1 MKLFPFRNYIRL
13 SFIIIIV
20 MMPYARGIAQ
30 ELDSLEN
37 VFAKEDLKPAEKI
50 KLCDDLSWEYL
61 SLNFEKSK
69 FYALKGI
76 EIARTEN
83 DLVMEGTLYR
93 NLGVAYY
100 MVSKLDSANIY
111 FDKAMDIAKKANDE
125 NLETLVNF
133 ARANLYNLNG
143 EYDKALS
150 LYLKTLPNF
159 EKSGNK
165 RKVRTVLGNIGVL
178 YSSLQNFEMAE
189 KYYLQSE
196 KLSIELDDKW
206 GLSQAYN
213 GLGIIYSSR
222 KEYEKA
228 LDYTL
233 RSEKIARECG
243 DTQTEILAA
252 QTIAEVYFAHYKDFA
267 KAESYA
273 LKALKT
279 AEEMGYPGNIAAIL
293 NSLSNISFH
302 QGKYE
307 LCKSYALKAIESD
320 TTDMNVYSNMA
331 ANIVRSGVRTGD
343 IELALKYFDIY
354 RHVIDFRATREYQ
367 NALMDMEVKYET
379 EKKELKLN
387 ILEKQRKFAFAIAA
401 LLAVL
406 TLLILVILFFRFR
419 VINHRKKMAE
429 QKVIQ
434 LEKEKQ
440 LVATQSVL
448 DGENAERAR
457 IARDLHDGLGGML
470 SVVKL
475 NLTNMKGNAFIPESD
490 VPAFHNALE
499 MLDGSIRELR
509 RVAHNLM
516 PESLLRFGLKAALTD
531 FCRNIEHVTLH
542 FFGDE
547 RRLEEKIEIAVYR
560 IILELVNN
568 ALKHSEAQQINI
580 QIIVEND
587 RINLVVQDNGKGFE
601 QEITDWNKTTG
612 LNSIKSRVESLGG
625 KMELFSAPGKGTE
638 IQVEFK
644 FL

>member
-1 MKLFPFRNYIRL
+1 MKSLQLRIYARYL
-13 SFIIIIV
+13 IIISV
-20 MMPYARGIAQ
+20 FLTMNKTAFTQG
-30 ELDSLEN
+30 LDSLEN
-37 VFAKEDLKPAEKI
+37 LFSNGSVKAAEKI
-50 KLCDDLSWEYL
+50 KLCDDLSWEFL
-61 SLNFEKSK
+61 SVSFEKSK

-76 EIARTEN
+76 EIAKQEDN
-83 DLVMEGTLYR
+83 LLMEGTLYR

-100 MVSKLDSANIY
+100 MVSKLDSANKC
-111 FDKAMDIAKKANDE
+111 FDKAMEIAKKANDE

-133 ARANLYNLNG
+133 ARGNLHNLNG

-150 LYLKTLPNF
+150 LYLKTLPYF

-178 YSSLQNFEMAE
+178 YSSLQNMEMAE

-196 KLSIELDDKW
+196 KLSIEINDQW

-252 QTIAEVYFAHYKDFA
+252 QTISEVYFAHYKDFA

-293 NSLSNISFH
+293 NSLSNICYH
-302 QGKYE
+302 QGRYAE
-307 LCKSYALKAIESD
+307 CKNYALKAIESD
-320 TTDMNVYSNMA
+320 TTDMNIYSNMA
-331 ANIVRSGVRTGD
+331 ANIVRSGVQTGD
-343 IELALKYFDIY
+343 NEMALKYFDIY
-354 RHVIDFRATREYQ
+354 RHVIDFRANKEYQ
-367 NALMDMEVKYET
+367 NALMEMQVKYET
-379 EKKELKLN
+379 ERKELKLN
-387 ILEKQRKFAFAIAA
+387 ISEKQRKFAFAIIAFGAA
-401 LLAVL
+401 F
-406 TLLILVILFFRFR
+406 TSLILVILFLRFR

-429 QKVIQ
+429 QKVLQ

-448 DGENAERAR
+448 DGETAERAR

-475 NLTNMKGNAFIPESD
+475 NLINMKGNAFLPEPD
-490 VPAFHNALE
+490 VTAFHKALE

-531 FCRNIEHVTLH
+531 FCRNIEQVNLH

-547 RRLEEKIEIAVYR
+547 RRLEEKFEVTVYR
-560 IILELVNN
+560 IVLELVNN
-568 ALKHSEAQQINI
+568 ALKHSDAHQINI
-580 QIIVEND
+580 QVIVEND
-587 RINLVVQDNGKGFE
+587 RLNLVVQDNGKGFDHE
-601 QEITDWNKTTG
+601 NTDRNKTTG
-612 LNSIKSRVESLGG
+612 LNSINSRVESLGG
-625 KMELFSAPGKGTE
+625 KMELYTSPGKGTE
-638 IQVEFK
+638 VQVEFK
-644 FL
+644 F

>member
-1 MKLFPFRNYIRL
+1 L
-13 SFIIIIV
+13 IINI
-20 MMPYARGIAQ
+20 GTNGQ

-37 VFAKEDLKPAEKI
+37 LFTKESLKPAEKI
-50 KLCDDLSWEYL
+50 KLCDDLSWEFL
-61 SLNFEKSK
+61 STDFNKSK
-69 FYALKGI
+69 FYALQGI
-76 EIARTEN
+76 EISRTEN
-83 DLVMEGTLYR
+83 NLPMEGTLYR

-100 MVSKLDSANIY
+100 MVSKLDSANLC
-111 FDKAMDIAKKANDE
+111 FDKAMEIAEKTKDE
-125 NLETLVNF
+125 NLKALVNF

-143 EYDKALS
+143 EYNKALS
-150 LYLKTLPNF
+150 LYLETLPYF

-189 KYYLQSE
+189 KYYLQAE
-196 KLSIELDDKW
+196 KLSIELDDQW

-252 QTIAEVYFAHYKDFA
+252 QTISEVYFAHYKDFV

-273 LKALKT
+273 LKALKM
-279 AEEMGYPGNIAAIL
+279 AEELGYPGNIAAIL
-293 NSLSNISFH
+293 NSLSNICFH
-302 QGKYE
+302 QEKYE
-307 LCKSYALKAIESD
+307 DCKNYALKAIETD

-331 ANIVRSGVRTGD
+331 ANIVRSGVRTND
-343 IELALKYFDIY
+343 NELALKYFDIY
-354 RHVIDFRATREYQ
+354 RRVIDFRANKEYQ
-367 NALMDMEVKYET
+367 NALMDMDVKYET

-387 ILEKQRKFAFAIAA
+387 ISEKQRKFAYAIAA
-401 LLAVL
+401 FGAVF
-406 TLLILVILFFRFR
+406 TLLILVMLFFRFR

-429 QKVIQ
+429 QMVIQ

-440 LVATQSVL
+440 LVANQSVL
-448 DGENAERAR
+448 VGENAERAR

-475 NLTNMKGNAFIPESD
+475 NLTNMKGNAFLPESD

-531 FCRNIEHVTLH
+531 FCRNIEHVNLH

-547 RRLEEKIEIAVYR
+547 RRLEEKFEITVYR
-560 IILELVNN
+560 IAMELVNN
-568 ALKHSEAQQINI
+568 ALKHAEAEQINV
-580 QIIVEND
+580 QVIVDND

-601 QEITDWNKTTG
+601 QEVTDWNKTTG
-612 LNSIKSRVESLGG
+612 LNSINSRVESLGG
-625 KMELFSAPGKGTE
+625 KMELFSSPGKGTE
-638 IQVEFK
+638 VQVEFK
-644 FL
+644 F

>member
-1 MKLFPFRNYIRL
+1 VTGDY
-13 SFIIIIV
+13 
-20 MMPYARGIAQ
+20 
-30 ELDSLEN
+30 D
-37 VFAKEDLKPAEKI
+37 
-50 KLCDDLSWEYL
+50 
-61 SLNFEKSK
+61 
-69 FYALKGI
+69 
-76 EIARTEN
+76 
-83 DLVMEGTLYR
+83 
-93 NLGVAYY
+93 
-100 MVSKLDSANIY
+100 
-111 FDKAMDIAKKANDE
+111 
-125 NLETLVNF
+125 
-133 ARANLYNLNG
+133 RAV
-143 EYDKALS
+143 S
-150 LYLKTLPNF
+150 LYLKTLPYF

-178 YSSLQNFEMAE
+178 YGSLQNLEMAE

-196 KLSIELDDKW
+196 KLSIELNDQW

-252 QTIAEVYFAHYKDFA
+252 QTISEVYFAHYKDFA

-273 LKALKT
+273 LKALKM

-293 NSLSNISFH
+293 NSLSKFCFNK
-302 QGKYE
+302 GKYNE
-307 LCKSYALKAIESD
+307 CKNYALKAIESD

-331 ANIVRSGVRTGD
+331 ANVVRSGARTGD

-354 RHVIDFRATREYQ
+354 RNVIDFRATKEYQ
-367 NALMDMEVKYET
+367 NALMEMQVKYET
-379 EKKELKLN
+379 EQKELKLSVS
-387 ILEKQRKFAFAIAA
+387 EKQRKFALAAAA
-401 LLAVL
+401 LVAALAS
-406 TLLILVILFFRFR
+406 LILLMLFFRIR

-429 QKVIQ
+429 QMVLQ
-434 LEKEKQ
+434 LEQEKQ

-448 DGENAERAR
+448 DGETAERAR

-475 NLTNMKGNAFIPESD
+475 NLINMKGHAFLPESD

-547 RRLEEKIEIAVYR
+547 RRLEEKIEITVYR
-560 IILELVNN
+560 IIMELVNN
-568 ALKHSEAQQINI
+568 ALKHSESEQINI
-580 QIIVEND
+580 QVIVDND
-587 RINLVVQDNGKGFE
+587 RINLVVQDNGKGFDIE
-601 QEITDWNKTTG
+601 VTDKKKNT
-612 LNSIKSRVESLGG
+612 
-625 KMELFSAPGKGTE
+625 EL
-638 IQVEFK
+638 
-644 FL
+644 LCH

>member
-1 MKLFPFRNYIRL
+1 MKSLPFRKYVRYYL
-13 SFIIIIV
+13 IIV
-20 MMPYARGIAQ
+20 VLLIMNKTANTQI
-30 ELDSLEN
+30 LDSLEN
-37 VFAKEDLKPAEKI
+37 VFLNERLNSAEKI

-61 SLNFEKSK
+61 SVDFEKSK
-69 FYALKGI
+69 FYALQGI
-76 EIARTEN
+76 QYARKEN
-83 DLVMEGTLYR
+83 NLLMEGTLYR

-100 MVSKLDSANIY
+100 MVSKLDSANTC
-111 FDKAMDIAKKANDE
+111 FDEAMVIANKINDK

-150 LYLKTLPNF
+150 LYLKTLPFF
-159 EKSGNK
+159 EESGNK

-178 YSSLQNFEMAE
+178 YSSLQNFELAE

-196 KLSIELDDKW
+196 KLSIELGDQW

-213 GLGIIYSSR
+213 GLGIIYSSK

-252 QTIAEVYFAHYKDFA
+252 QTIAEVYFAHYKDFTQ
-267 KAESYA
+267 AESYA
-273 LKALKT
+273 LKALKK

-293 NSLSNISFH
+293 NSLSNICYH
-302 QGKYE
+302 QEKYDE
-307 LCKSYALKAIESD
+307 CKYYALKAIESD

-343 IELALKYFDIY
+343 NDLALKYFDIY
-354 RHVIDFRATREYQ
+354 RHVIDFRANKEYQ
-367 NALMDMEVKYET
+367 NALMDMQVKYET
-379 EKKELKLN
+379 EKKELKLS
-387 ILEKQRKFAFAIAA
+387 IAEKQKKFAFAIAA
-401 LLAVL
+401 FLAAF
-406 TLLILVILFFRFR
+406 TFLIIAILFLRIR

-429 QKVIQ
+429 QMVLQ

-448 DGENAERAR
+448 DGETAERAR

-475 NLTNMKGNAFIPESD
+475 NLTNMKGNAFLPESD
-490 VPAFHNALE
+490 VPAFHKALE

-516 PESLLRFGLKAALTD
+516 PESLLRFGLKSALTD
-531 FCRNIEHVTLH
+531 FCRNIENVNLH

-547 RRLEEKIEIAVYR
+547 RRLEEKIEITIYR
-560 IILELVNN
+560 IVMELVNN
-568 ALKHSEAQQINI
+568 AIKHSDAEQINI
-580 QIIVEND
+580 QVIVEND

-601 QEITDWNKTTG
+601 PENTDLNKTTG
-612 LNSIKSRVESLGG
+612 LNSITTRVESLGG
-625 KMELFSAPGKGTE
+625 KIELFSSPGNGTE

-644 FL
+644 F

>member
-1 MKLFPFRNYIRL
+1 MKSFQFQNYI
-13 SFIIIIV
+13 SHISVIIILLMV
-20 MMPYARGIAQ
+20 NTLAVGQ

-37 VFAKEDLKPAEKI
+37 LFTKESLKPAEKM
-50 KLCDDLSWEYL
+50 KLCDDLSWGFL
-61 SLNFEKSK
+61 SSDFDKSK
-69 FYALKGI
+69 FYALHGI

-83 DLVMEGTLYR
+83 NLLMEGTLFR

-100 MVSKLDSANIY
+100 MASKLDSANVC
-111 FDKAMDIAKKANDE
+111 FDQAMEIAKKTSDE
-125 NLETLVNF
+125 NLEALVNF

-143 EYDKALS
+143 EYNKALS
-150 LYLKTLPNF
+150 LYLETLPYF

-165 RKVRTVLGNIGVL
+165 RKVRIVLGNIGVL
-178 YSSLQNFEMAE
+178 YSSLQNLEMAE

-196 KLSIELDDKW
+196 KLSIELDDQW

-213 GLGIIYSSR
+213 GLGIIYSTR

-252 QTIAEVYFAHYKDFA
+252 QTISEVYFAHYKDFA
-267 KAESYA
+267 MAESYA
-273 LKALKT
+273 LKALKM
-279 AEEMGYPGNIAAIL
+279 AEELGYPGNIAAIL
-293 NSLSNISFH
+293 NSLSNICFH
-302 QGKYE
+302 QEKYE
-307 LCKSYALKAIESD
+307 DCKNYALKAIESD

-331 ANIVRSGVRTGD
+331 ANVVRAGVRTGD

-354 RHVIDFRATREYQ
+354 RRVIDFRATKEYQ
-367 NALMDMEVKYET
+367 NALMEMQVKYET
-379 EKKELKLN
+379 EQKELKLSA
-387 ILEKQRKFAFAIAA
+387 LEKKRKFTIAISA
-401 LLAVL
+401 LGAVIS
-406 TLLILVILFFRFR
+406 LLIILVLFFRFR
-419 VINHRKKMAE
+419 IINHKKKLAE
-429 QKVIQ
+429 QMVIQ
-434 LEKEKQ
+434 LEQEKQ

-448 DGENAERAR
+448 DGETAERAR

-475 NLTNMKGNAFIPESD
+475 NLINMKGNAFLPESD

-531 FCRNIEHVTLH
+531 FCRNIEQINLH

-547 RRLEEKIEIAVYR
+547 RRLEEKFEITVYR

-568 ALKHSEAQQINI
+568 ALKHAEAQQINV
-580 QIIVEND
+580 QVIVEND
-587 RINLVVQDNGKGFE
+587 RINLVVQDDGKGFNPAD
-601 QEITDWNKTTG
+601 TDTGKTTG
-612 LNSIKSRVESLGG
+612 LNSIHSRVESLGG
-625 KMELFSAPGKGTE
+625 RIELISAPGNGTE
-638 IQVEFK
+638 VQIEFR
-644 FL
+644 F